1 MSNFF
6 IHRPIFAWVVAILIT
21 FVGLLAIPSMPISQ
35 YPEVAPPTINVRAFY
50 PGASPEEVSRSVTSI
65 IEDELNGA
73 KGMIY
78 YESTSD
84 TNGNA
89 EIKVTFE
96 PGTDPEMAQI
106 EVQNKVSNVT
116 AALPSAVIQQGLRF
130 SKANTNFL
138 LLGSL
143 TSDDG
148 SFSSADLADYI
159 VRNVQNSIA
168 RLEGVGTFQVFGA
181 QRAMRIWVDPNKLT
195 SYNMTMSDVNN
206 SLREQHML
214 VSAGVLGA
222 PPTPEDQTI
231 SAIVRS
237 NGELTTIKDF
247 EEVVLR
253 SDLSGAIVRLKD
265 VAKVEI
271 GQDSYNF
278 QGRLNATPTA
288 SFAVSLAPNANALE
302 TAGLVKAE
310 LESLKRYF
318 PAGVDYVIPYDT
330 SPYVEKSISKVFYTL
345 IEAIGLVF
353 VVMFLFLQNFRYTLI
368 PSIVV
373 PVALLGTVA
382 SMLFLGYSINTMTMF
397 AMVLAIGIL
406 VDDAIVVVE
415 NVERIMATEG
425 LPPLQATVKAMP
437 QVSGAIVGITLV
449 LITVFFPLL
458 FMSGSSGVIYR
469 QFAVAM
475 AISIFFS
482 GFLALTFT
490 PALCATILKPIPKGH
505 SLEKK
510 GFFGWFNRNFDKLT
524 HKYSNGVAA
533 LVKRGV
539 RMMILYALLVAG
551 AVYLFQG
558 LPTSFMPEEDQAVT
572 FTLVELPSGSTAER
586 TVKVI
591 EEVEQF
597 YLNQPETQN
606 IIAVQG
612 FSFNGS
618 GLNAGI
624 AFASLKSFEERSKP
638 ENSSAAL
645 AGRAT
650 GALLFGIPDATIFS
664 ITPPAIPSLGNSS
677 GFDLRLQDRGNLGQ
691 TALRD
696 AAQVL
701 LHQARA
707 SGVVVDPRISGLGPG
722 PQLELVVD
730 REKIAALGVSM
741 AEVRSVMST
750 AVGTAFIGKFPNM
763 GRMQNVWVQADEQGR
778 MSVDDILALKVHNN
792 TGGLVDL
799 GSVLNVEWSSGP
811 TQVTRYNSYD
821 SLTISGAAAPGYANG
836 EAMAKVVE
844 IIENELPN
852 GIGYEWSGLSYQE
865 IQAGNQ
871 APILMGLAMIVVFLV
886 LAALYES
893 WSIPLAALLIVPLG
907 MLGTIG
913 LTAILGM
920 SNDIYFQVGMITVIG
935 LSAKNAILIVEF
947 AKDAYATGTGLVES
961 AIEAAHLRFRPIL
974 MTSFAFIMGVVPL
987 AMATGEGAAGQKAIG
1002 LSVLGGM
1009 LAATP
1014 FSVFFV
1020 PVFFVVVL
1028 RFFKSKPRLLGSQHE
1043 LHQEETE
1050 LQQTKQE
1057 IYADMPEFDTGDSH
1071 KPEGK

>member
-1 MSNFF
+1 MSQFF
-6 IHRPIFAWVVAILIT
+6 IHRPIFAWVIAILIF
-21 FVGLLAIPSMPISQ
+21 FVGLLAVPNMPISQ
-35 YPEVAPPTINVRAFY
+35 YPDVAPPTVEVRAFY
-50 PGASPEEVSRSVTSI
+50 PGASPEEVSRSVTSL

-89 EIKVTFE
+89 TIKVVFE
-96 PGTDPEMAQI
+96 PGVDPEMAQI
-106 EVQNKVSNVT
+106 EVQNKVANVT
-116 AALPSAVIQQGLRF
+116 ARLPSAVIQQGLRF
-130 SKANTNFL
+130 AKANPNFL
-138 LLGSL
+138 LLGSM
-143 TSDDG
+143 TSADG
-148 SFSSADLADYI
+148 SYNSADIADYI
-159 VRNVQNSIA
+159 VRNVQNSLA
-168 RLEGVGTFQVFGA
+168 RIKGVGNFQVFGA

-195 SYNMTMSDVNN
+195 SFGMSMNDVNN
-206 SLREQHML
+206 ALREQHML

-237 NGELTTIKDF
+237 NGELTTVKEF

-253 SDLSGAIVRLKD
+253 SDISGAIVRLKD

-278 QGRLNATPTA
+278 QGRLNGKPTA

-310 LESLKRYF
+310 LENLKRYF

-330 SPYVEKSISKVFYTL
+330 TPYVEKSIMKVFYTL
-345 IEAIGLVF
+345 IEAIGLVI

-373 PVALLGTVA
+373 PIALLGTIA
-382 SMLFLGYSINTMTMF
+382 CMLLLGYSINTMTMF
-397 AMVLAIGIL
+397 AMVLSIGIL

-425 LPPLQATVKAMP
+425 LPPLQATEKAMP
-437 QVSGAIVGITLV
+437 QISGAIVGITLV
-449 LITVFFPLL
+449 LITVFLPLL
-458 FMSGSSGVIYR
+458 FMSGSSGIIYR

-510 GFFGWFNRNFDKLT
+510 GFFGWFNRSFDKLT
-524 HKYSNGVAA
+524 HSYSTGVAA
-533 LVKRGV
+533 LIKRGI
-539 RMMILYALLVAG
+539 RMMILYAALVGG
-551 AVYLFQG
+551 ALYLFAD
-558 LPTSFMPEEDQAVT
+558 LPTSFMPAEDQAVT

-591 EEVEQF
+591 EQVENF
-597 YLNQPETQN
+597 YMKQPELDN

-618 GLNAGI
+618 GLNSGI
-624 AFASLKSFEERSKP
+624 AFGSLKSIAERPNP
-638 ENSSAAL
+638 ENSAAAV

-650 GALLFGIPDATIFS
+650 GALLFGVPDATIFS
-664 ITPPAIPSLGNSS
+664 ITPPAIPALGNAS
-677 GFDLRLQDRGNLGQ
+677 GFELRLQDRGNLGQ
-691 TALRD
+691 EGLRD
-696 AAQVL
+696 AAQQL
-701 LHQARA
+701 LHSARA
-707 SGVVVDPRISGLGPG
+707 SGVIVDPRISGLGPG
-722 PQLELVVD
+722 PQLEIVVD
-730 REKIAALGVSM
+730 REKIAAFGVSM
-741 AEVRSVMST
+741 AQVRDVLST
-750 AVGTAFIGKFPNM
+750 AVGTSFIGKFPNM
-763 GRMQNVWVQADEQGR
+763 GRMQNIWVQADENGR
-778 MSVDDILALKVHNN
+778 MSIENILALKVRNN

-799 GSVLNVEWSSGP
+799 GSLVNVEWSNGP
-811 TQVTRYNSYD
+811 TQVTRFNSYD
-821 SLTISGAAAPGYANG
+821 ALTISGAAAPGVANG
-836 EAMAKVVE
+836 VAMQKAVE

-852 GIGYEWSGLSYQE
+852 GVGYEWSGLSYQE

-871 APILMGLAMIVVFLV
+871 APILMGLAMVVVFLV

-913 LTAILGM
+913 LTAYLGM
-920 SNDIYFQVGMITVIG
+920 ANDIYFQVGMITVMG

-947 AKDAYATGTGLVES
+947 AKDAYATGTSLVES
-961 AIEAAHLRFRPIL
+961 AIQAAHLRFRPIL
-974 MTSFAFIMGVVPL
+974 MTSFAFIMGVIPL
-987 AMATGEGAAGQKAIG
+987 ATATGEGAGGQQALG
-1002 LSVLGGM
+1002 LAVLGGM

-1014 FSVFFV
+1014 FSVIFV

-1028 RFFKSKPRLLGSQHE
+1028 KFFKSKPRLTGTQQVLHE
-1043 LHQEETE
+1043 EEVE
-1050 LQQTKQE
+1050 LQSTKQD
-1057 IYADMPEFDTGDSH
+1057 IYADMPDFDINH
-1071 KPEGK
+1071 KPEGQ

>member
-1 MSNFF
+1 MPQFF

-21 FVGLLAIPSMPISQ
+21 FVGLLSIPSMPISQ
-35 YPEVAPPTINVRAFY
+35 YPEVAPPTIEIRAFY

-89 EIKVTFE
+89 LIKVTFE

-106 EVQNKVSNVT
+106 ETQNKVSNVT

-130 SKANTNFL
+130 AKANSNFL
-138 LLGSL
+138 LLGSV

-148 SFSSADLADYI
+148 SYSSADLADYI
-159 VRNVQNSIA
+159 ARNVKNSIS
-168 RLEGVGTFQVFGA
+168 RIQGVGTFQLFGA
-181 QRAMRIWVDPNKLT
+181 QRAMRVWVDPNKLT
-195 SYNMTMSDVNN
+195 SFGMSMSDVNN
-206 SLREQHML
+206 ALREQHML
-214 VSAGVLGA
+214 VSAGVLGS

-237 NGELTTIKDF
+237 NGELTTVKDF

-278 QGRLNATPTA
+278 QGRLNAKPTA

-318 PAGVDYVIPYDT
+318 PASVDYVIPYDT
-330 SPYVEKSISKVFYTL
+330 SPYVEKSIMKVFYTL

-353 VVMFLFLQNFRYTLI
+353 VVMFLFFQNFRYTLI

-382 SMLFLGYSINTMTMF
+382 CMLFFGYSINTMTMF
-397 AMVLAIGIL
+397 AMVLSIGIL

-425 LPPLQATVKAMP
+425 LPPLEATIKAMP

-458 FMSGSSGVIYR
+458 FMSGSSGIIYR

-475 AISIFFS
+475 AVSIFFS

-505 SLEKK
+505 NLEKK
-510 GFFGWFNRNFDKLT
+510 GFFGWFNRSFDKLT
-524 HKYSNGVAA
+524 ASYSRSVAA
-533 LVKRGV
+533 LIKRGI
-539 RMMILYALLVAG
+539 RMMLLYLALVGG
-551 AVYLFQG
+551 AIYLFGQ
-558 LPTSFMPEEDQAVT
+558 LPSSFMPEEDQAVT
-572 FTLVELPSGSTAER
+572 FTLVELPAGSTAER
-586 TVKVI
+586 TVKVL
-591 EEVEQF
+591 EKVENF
-597 YLNQPETQN
+597 YLNQEETAS

-624 AFASLKSFEERSKP
+624 AFASLKSFAERTKP

-650 GALLFGIPDATIFS
+650 GALLFGVPDATIFS
-664 ITPPAIPSLGNSS
+664 ITPPAIPALGNSS

-691 TALRD
+691 EALRN
-696 AAQVL
+696 AAQQL
-701 LHQARA
+701 LHSART
-707 SGVVVDPRISGLGPG
+707 SGVIVEPRIAGLGPG
-722 PQLELVVD
+722 PQLELEVD

-750 AVGTAFIGKFPNM
+750 AVGTSFIGKFPNM

-778 MSVDDILALKVHNN
+778 MSVDDILALKVRNN

-799 GSVLNVEWSSGP
+799 GSVLNVDWGNGP
-811 TQVTRYNSYD
+811 MQVTRYNSYD
-821 SLTISGAAAPGYANG
+821 ALTIQGAAAPGYANG
-836 EAMAKVVE
+836 EAMAKLVE

-893 WSIPLAALLIVPLG
+893 WSIPLAAILIVPLG

-913 LTAILGM
+913 LTTILGM

-947 AKDAYATGTGLVES
+947 AKDAYATGTSLIES
-961 AIEAAHLRFRPIL
+961 AVEAAHLRFRPIL

-987 AMATGEGAAGQKAIG
+987 AMATGEGAAGQQAIG
-1002 LSVLGGM
+1002 LAVLGGM

-1028 RFFKSKPRLLGSQHE
+1028 RFFKAKPRLLGTQQE
-1043 LHQEETE
+1043 LHAEEVE
-1050 LQQTKQE
+1050 LQSTKQA
-1057 IYADMPEFDTGDSH
+1057 IYADMPDFDVTDNR
-1071 KPEGK
+1071 PEGK